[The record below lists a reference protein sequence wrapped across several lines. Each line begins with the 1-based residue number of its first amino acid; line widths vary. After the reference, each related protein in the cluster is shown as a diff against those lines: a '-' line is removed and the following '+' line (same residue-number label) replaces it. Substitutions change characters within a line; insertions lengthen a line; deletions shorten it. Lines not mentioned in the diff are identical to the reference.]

1 MKRKLDI
8 LLTIIFLAGVTYVSF
23 FAGIPLKKA
32 NATEEV
38 KKVIVVDAGHG
49 GNDPGKV
56 SGNNVLEKD
65 VNLQIAT
72 KLAKECK
79 IPCYGREILEE
90 LSRKAGMSVE
100 KLEQYEEDATGSF
113 LYSLY
118 VMTKVQSGDTDYTD
132 LKGKV
137 YIAEQKIIKE
147 FANEGPAIFLG
158 HCAYEALSDRQNV
171 LRVFIYGDEDDKR
184 ERISREYG
192 IADSEIDSTMKKF
205 NKKRSNYYKA
215 NTGLRWDDYHNY
227 DVVINSSTIGI
238 NNAVLLLKGM
248 IG

>member
-1 MKRKLDI
+1 MAKKL
-8 LLTIIFLAGVTYVSF
+8 S
-23 FAGIPLKKA
+23 
-32 NATEEV
+32 
-38 KKVIVVDAGHG
+38 
-49 GNDPGKV
+49 
-56 SGNNVLEKD
+56 
-65 VNLQIAT
+65 
-72 KLAKECK
+72 KECE

-192 IADSEIDSTMKKF
+192 IADNEIDSTMKKF

-238 NNAVLLLKGM
+238 NNAVSLLKGM

>member
-1 MKRKLDI
+1 
-8 LLTIIFLAGVTYVSF
+8 
-23 FAGIPLKKA
+23 
-32 NATEEV
+32 
-38 KKVIVVDAGHG
+38 
-49 GNDPGKV
+49 
-56 SGNNVLEKD
+56 
-65 VNLQIAT
+65 
-72 KLAKECK
+72 
-79 IPCYGREILEE
+79 
-90 LSRKAGMSVE
+90 MSVE

-192 IADSEIDSTMKKF
+192 IADNEIDSTMKKF

-238 NNAVLLLKGM
+238 TNAVSLLKGM